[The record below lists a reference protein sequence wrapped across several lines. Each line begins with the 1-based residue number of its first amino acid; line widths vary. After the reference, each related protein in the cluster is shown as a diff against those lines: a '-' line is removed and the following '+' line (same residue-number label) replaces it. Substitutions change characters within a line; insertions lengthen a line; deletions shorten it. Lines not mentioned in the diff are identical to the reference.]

1 MKNDVLKK
9 IAELAK
15 HSGTTHEGNHAK
27 RIFEKLSNK
36 ITKCLKCGISLKVAE
51 KKEHF
56 ESCPNQLVSCPY
68 KENGCDALIF
78 RSCLKSHLLTKGF
91 KHAEMVKEYYNTCK
105 KEHIK
110 FGTKYNEL
118 VDEYSKLS
126 TKYNELVDEY
136 NKRQKECMT
145 GKYAVLMETSGEE
158 QESWYYFI
166 KVEGNEENLKHLSEQ
181 LESVEWY
188 LLDDLSE
195 FQLDMEYFVSA
206 QTAKEMTKIDL
217 NYVSFHHKFDGV
229 LQKIDL
235 GFRKKDGNSTK
246 ISKTFDVLGFGQ
258 IENFIDDEDLDEEDL
273 VTDFEDDD
281 DTDNAYY

>member
-1 MKNDVLKK
+1 MSKT
-9 IAELAK
+9 E
-15 HSGTTHEGNHAK
+15 
-27 RIFEKLSNK
+27 
-36 ITKCLKCGISLKVAE
+36 E
-51 KKEHF
+51 KK
-56 ESCPNQLVSCPY
+56 
-68 KENGCDALIF
+68 
-78 RSCLKSHLLTKGF
+78 
-91 KHAEMVKEYYNTCK
+91 
-105 KEHIK
+105 
-110 FGTKYNEL
+110 
-118 VDEYSKLS
+118 SKLDYVPS
-126 TKYNELVDEY
+126 H
-136 NKRQKECMT
+136 CMT

-281 DTDNAYY
+281 DTDNESLSESDKESDASDKTPKIVTQKKKIKLPPSNFNSSS